1 MRDTECLPMIGAMPL
16 QTLPGRRM
24 AETAGRGRRHGTWQ
38 AMSTAAKALVDK
50 IVLRTIEVII

>member
-1 MRDTECLPMIGAMPL
+1 MPADDRGHAAPDPSWKAYGRD
-16 QTLPGRRM
+16 RRSW
-24 AETAGRGRRHGTWQ
+24 RCRHRTWQ